1 MTNHNLT
8 PLEKLR
14 KRFED
19 AVAKHFAGYVQAEDL
34 PFLDEALLEIEK
46 RDKLIKEMTELLIDL
61 DAVLKTAMHNGHH
74 DLIARVSEMAK
85 PNLFAD

>member
-1 MTNHNLT
+1 MD
-8 PLEKLR
+8 KC
-14 KRFED
+14 KD
-19 AVAKHFAGYVQAEDL
+19 C
-34 PFLDEALLEIEK
+34 EK
-46 RDKLIKEMTELLIDL
+46 RDAEIKKMTELLIDL